1 MDKIL
6 LVTGASSDIGSEL
19 VRNVSQNYKKVI
31 AHYYHW
37 NENLECLKRETG
49 DKIIFLQSD
58 FSDLDSVT
66 GLIHRIK
73 EQGLEPDH
81 IVHLPAPK
89 MKIQKFVKEDWET
102 FQNGWETSVHSLVEI
117 LQAFLPHMQKQK
129 YGKIVLMLTSC
140 TLDLPPKFQAAYTT
154 VKYAMLG
161 LMKSLA
167 VDYMDKGIT
176 VNGVSPDMIQTKFLS
191 ELPEHLIEQYAEK
204 RPEKRI
210 LRVEEVLPVL
220 SFLLSEGAAHV
231 NGMNLGVQ

>member
-19 VRNVSQNYKKVI
+19 VQNVFQNYEKVL

-37 NENLECLKRETG
+37 NENLEELKQEAG
-49 DKIIFLQSD
+49 DKIIFMQAD
-58 FSDLDSVT
+58 FSDSNSVMDMIRT
-66 GLIHRIK
+66 IK

-81 IVHLPAPK
+81 ILHLPAPK
-89 MKIQKFVKEDWET
+89 MKIQKFVKENWAT
-102 FQNGWETSVHSLVEI
+102 FQNSWETSVHSLVEI

-140 TLDLPPKFQAAYTT
+140 TLDAPPKFQAAYTT

-176 VNGVSPDMIQTKFLS
+176 VNGVSPDMIQTRFLS
-191 ELPEHLIEQYAEK
+191 ELPEHLIEQYSEK
-204 RPEKRI
+204 RPGKRI
-210 LRVEEVLPVL
+210 LTVAEVIPVL
-220 SFLLSEGAAHV
+220 SFLLSDGADHV
-231 NGMNLGVQ
+231 SGMNLGVQ

>member
-66 GLIHRIK
+66 GLIHTIK

-140 TLDLPPKFQAAYTT
+140 TLDLPPKFQTAYTT

>member
-66 GLIHRIK
+66 GLIHTIK

>member
-19 VRNVSQNYKKVI
+19 IRNVFQNYEKVL
-31 AHYYHW
+31 AHYHHW
-37 NENLECLKRETG
+37 NENLEGLKQEAG
-49 DKIIFLQSD
+49 DKIIFIQAD
-58 FSDLDSVT
+58 FSDSNSVT
-66 GLIHRIK
+66 DMIRTIK

-81 IVHLPAPK
+81 IVHFPAPK
-89 MKIQKFVKEDWET
+89 MKIQKFVKENWTT

-140 TLDLPPKFQAAYTT
+140 TLDVPPKFQAAYTT

-176 VNGVSPDMIQTKFLS
+176 VNGVSPDMIQTRFLS
-191 ELPEHLIEQYAEK
+191 ELPEHLIEQYSEK
-204 RPEKRI
+204 RPGKRI
-210 LRVEEVLPVL
+210 LTVAEVIPIL
-220 SFLLSEGAAHV
+220 SFLLSDGADHV
-231 NGMNLGVQ
+231 SGMNLGVQ